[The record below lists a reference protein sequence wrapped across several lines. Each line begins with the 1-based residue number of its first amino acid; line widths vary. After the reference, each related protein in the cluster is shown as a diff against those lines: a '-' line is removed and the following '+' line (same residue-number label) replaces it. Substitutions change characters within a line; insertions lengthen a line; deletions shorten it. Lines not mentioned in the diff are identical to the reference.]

1 MPYVLIQVTPE
12 EVTNEKKQALISGA
26 TQLLVDVLNKDPQT
40 TFIIIE
46 EIDMDNWGIGGR
58 QVSVIRK
65 NSPKK

>member
-12 EVTNEKKQALISGA
+12 EVTKDKKQALISGA

-40 TFIIIE
+40 TFVIIE

-58 QVSVIRK
+58 QVSAIRK